1 MTDNFID
8 KPWFS
13 QYKIHGIPK
22 TLAPYPRFR
31 SHTFLDQAAEKYP
44 KMGYVQ
50 LGYEM
55 NYPETREK
63 AARLANALYQLGT
76 RKGDRVVTLLP
87 TSIQFVLADHA
98 ISMAGAV
105 HVPCSFLEPPEHLQ
119 HKFKESTPK
128 IVFVQ
133 YEYQHVVDKI
143 KETFPIENTIIT
155 QVADYSANPQ
165 PHEPPAKG
173 IHWLTDLI
181 DSHPPELPS
190 VDIDPE
196 QDLEILLF
204 TGGTTGVPKGCM
216 LSHYNVTS
224 NATQQSYAM
233 GVSSQTTVGNIAV
246 LVGLP
251 FFHSYGHCIM
261 HTMTLLGVK
270 QLLVPDARD
279 TKSMADMIKT
289 HFPILQMGVPT
300 QFMKMLDEELKGVSV
315 LGISGS
321 APLRPEIQEK
331 FEKKGAGFIMEGY
344 GLSEMSPTTHL
355 NTSVMLR
362 LFGGSGLI
370 SVFSWLLQLPGQ
382 IAFARFVSSL
392 LGYRLVGKIFYKL
405 VPLLTKLS
413 KLRPKL
419 VKEEKRATIGVP
431 LPDTLV
437 KIVDVDSGEEL
448 SFKELVEEKKVG
460 EMLLSGP
467 QRMLG
472 YWPQP
477 GTGFDEEGYIHTGD
491 VVRVDDQGYFY
502 IEDRI
507 KDMIVVSGYK
517 VYSKEIEDILYTHPA
532 VAMAATIGI
541 ADPDRPGSER
551 VKVFIQP
558 KQEHLGKVSGDEII
572 AFLRERIAKYAIP
585 SAVEFIDEMPMTE
598 VFKVNKKLLRERES
612 KKKQTAGQAATAP
625 MA

>member
-1 MTDNFID
+1 MSHNLDE

-22 TLAPYPRFR
+22 SLAPYPKFR
-31 SHTFLDQAAEKYP
+31 SHSFLEQAAEKYP

-55 NYPETREK
+55 SYPEAREK
-63 AARLANALYQLGT
+63 AARLANALYALGT
-76 RKGDRVVTLLP
+76 RKEDRVLTLLP

-105 HVPCSFLEPPEHLQ
+105 HVPCSFLEPPEHLL
-119 HKFKESTPK
+119 HKFKESAPK
-128 IVFVQ
+128 TVLVQ
-133 YEYQHVVDKI
+133 YEYQHVVDSI
-143 KETFPIENTIIT
+143 KESFRIETVIIT
-155 QVADYSANPQ
+155 RVEDYSENPRAR
-165 PHEPPAKG
+165 ETPPDG
-173 IHWLTDLI
+173 TYWLTDLI
-181 DSHPPELPS
+181 DTHPPQAPAVE
-190 VDIDPE
+190 VDPE
-196 QDLEILLF
+196 RDLEILLF
-204 TGGTTGVPKGCM
+204 TGGTTGIPKGCM

-224 NATQQSYAM
+224 NATQQSYAL
-233 GVSSQTTVGNIAV
+233 GISSQIMIGNIAV
-246 LVGLP
+246 LIGLP

-261 HTMTLLGVK
+261 HTMTLLGFK

-279 TKSMADMIKT
+279 TKSMAEMIKE
-289 HFPILQMGVPT
+289 HYPILQLGVPT
-300 QFMKMLDEELKGVSV
+300 QFMKMLDEELKGVSI

-370 SVFSWLLQLPGQ
+370 SLLTRFLQLPGQ
-382 IAFARFVSSL
+382 VAFARFIASII
-392 LGYRLVGKIFYKL
+392 GYRWIGRIFYRL

-419 VKEEKRATIGVP
+419 ITEEKRATIGVP
-431 LPDTLV
+431 LPDTEVKIIDVESGGELSYDELV
-437 KIVDVDSGEEL
+437 KDR
-448 SFKELVEEKKVG
+448 KVG

-472 YWPQP
+472 YWPQL
-477 GTGFDEEGYIHTGD
+477 GTGFDEDGYIHTGD

-517 VYSKEIEDILYTHPA
+517 VYSKEIEDILYKHPA

-541 ADPDRPGSER
+541 VDPERPGSER

-558 KQEHLGKVSGDEII
+558 KPESLGKVSGEEII
-572 AFLRERIAKYAIP
+572 AYLRERIAKYAVP
-585 SAVEFIDEMPMTE
+585 SEVEFINEMPLTE
-598 VFKVNKKLLRERES
+598 VFKVNKKLLREQET
-612 KKKQTAGQAATAP
+612 KKRASAPVTTAP
-625 MA
+625 SA

>member
-1 MTDNFID
+1 
-8 KPWFS
+8 
-13 QYKIHGIPK
+13 
-22 TLAPYPRFR
+22 
-31 SHTFLDQAAEKYP
+31 
-44 KMGYVQ
+44 MGYVQ

-55 NYPETREK
+55 SYPEAREK
-63 AARLANALYQLGT
+63 AVRLANALYQLGV
-76 RKGDRVVTLLP
+76 RKGDRVLTLLP

-105 HVPCSFLEPPEHLQ
+105 HVPCSFLEPPEHLK

-133 YEYQHVVDKI
+133 YEYQNVIEQI
-143 KETFPIENTIIT
+143 KRDFPLENIIIT
-155 QVADYSANPQ
+155 RVEDYSINLRQ
-165 PHEPPAKG
+165 HEPLAEG
-173 IHWLTDLI
+173 TLWLTDLI
-181 DSHPPELPS
+181 DTHPPELPS
-190 VDIDPE
+190 VDVNPE

-224 NATQQSYAM
+224 NATQQSYAL
-233 GVSSQTTVGNIAV
+233 GIISQAMVGNIAV
-246 LVGLP
+246 LIGLP

-279 TKSMADMIKT
+279 TRSMADMIKT

-362 LFGGSGLI
+362 LFGGSGMI
-370 SVFSWLLQLPGQ
+370 SFFSGVLQLPGQ
-382 IAFARFVSSL
+382 VAFVKAVLSL
-392 LGYRLVGKIFYKL
+392 LGYPLFGKIFYKL

-413 KLRPKL
+413 KMRPKL
-419 VKEEKRATIGVP
+419 ITEEKRATIGVP
-431 LPDTLV
+431 LPDTLI
-437 KIVDVDSGEEL
+437 KIVDVDSGKEL
-448 SFKELVEEKKVG
+448 SFRELIEEKKVG

-472 YWPQP
+472 YWPKP
-477 GTGFDEEGYIHTGD
+477 GTGFDKEGYIHTGD
-491 VVRVDDQGYFY
+491 VVRIDDQGYFY

-541 ADPDRPGSER
+541 SDPQRPGSER

-558 KQEHLGKVSGDEII
+558 KPEFVGKVSENEII
-572 AFLRERIAKYAIP
+572 AFLKEKTAKYAVP
-585 SAVEFIDEMPMTE
+585 SAVEFIDEMPVTE
-598 VFKVNKKLLRERES
+598 VFKVNKKLLREWES
-612 KKKQTAGQAATAP
+612 KKKNNKDGQTAVAT
-625 MA
+625 MV